1 MKNNTLK
8 TKTDCITVQ
17 TWPITMVTETIKKN
31 MTLKT
36 NFVNIDAWNR
46 DLNITAAKST
56 SKNCT

>member
-8 TKTDCITVQ
+8 TKTDDITVQ
-17 TWPITMVTETIKKN
+17 TSPITMVTETIKQS

-46 DLNITAAKST
+46 DLNITAEKST
-56 SKNCT
+56 RKNCI